1 MRFASLFLAALAVMA
16 QNTTIRQ
23 EGPDWVR
30 TDRGT
35 IRIVNPR
42 GELRVRTQGRLVVQG
57 VSGDFINYTLTQH
70 VRVASEAD
78 AQRKLSSGGVSGD
91 PPFLISRVSPNVLS
105 ELILD
110 VPRQM
115 KLASVH
121 VLTYGAVEIHD
132 LEGAVNVYTPA
143 GNITMDDIRGAVSA
157 QSGGGRIRL
166 GKIGGPVQCSTL
178 ADSISIDSAGGQV
191 NCQTAGGEIVV
202 REAGGPVWL
211 SSGGGNIAVG
221 RAAGS
226 VEAHAESGG
235 IDVGQAGGTVI
246 ADTRGGSI
254 RVGSANGVKAESAQG
269 AVRLTGMSG
278 PMNVSTAMGNILAE
292 LMSGMALLD
301 SSLMAVSGDITV
313 LIPSNLRISVMATND
328 NGGAP
333 HIISDFSEVRGQQA
347 FGFSRTPSIVT
358 GAINGGGPV
367 LRINTGSG
375 LIYLRRVK

>member
-1 MRFASLFLAALAVMA
+1 MRFASLFLACLGLMA

-35 IRIVNPR
+35 IKIVNPR
-42 GELRVRTQGRLVVQG
+42 GELRVHSQGRLVVHG
-57 VSGDFINYTLTQH
+57 VSGDYINYILTQR
-70 VRVASEAD
+70 VRVTGEAE
-78 AQRKLSSGGVSGD
+78 AQRRLSAGGATID
-91 PPFLISRVSPNVLS
+91 PPFLVSRVSPNVLA

-115 KLASVH
+115 RVASVNI
-121 VLTYGAVEIHD
+121 VRYGAVEMHD
-132 LEGAVNVYTPA
+132 LEGGISVDTPA
-143 GNITMDDIRGAVSA
+143 GDITMDGIQGWVSA
-157 QSGGGRIRL
+157 RSGGGRIRL
-166 GKIGGPVQCSTL
+166 GRIAGAVQCSTL
-178 ADSISIDSAGGQV
+178 ADSISIESAGGQV

-202 REAGGPVWL
+202 KDAGGPVWL
-211 SSGGGNIAVG
+211 SSGGGNISVG

-226 VEAHAESGG
+226 VEAHAVSGG

-246 ADTRGGSI
+246 ADTRGGAI

-269 AVRLTGMSG
+269 AVRLSGMSG

-313 LIPSNLRISVMATND
+313 LIPSNLKISVMATND
-328 NGGAP
+328 NGGGP
-333 HIISDFSEVRGQQA
+333 HIISDFSEVRGQA
-347 FGFSRTPSIVT
+347 FGFSRAPSMVM